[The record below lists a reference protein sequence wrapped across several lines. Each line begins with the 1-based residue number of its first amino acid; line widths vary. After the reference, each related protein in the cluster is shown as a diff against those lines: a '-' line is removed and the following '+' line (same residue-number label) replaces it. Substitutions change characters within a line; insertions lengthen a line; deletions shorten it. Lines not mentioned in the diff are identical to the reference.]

1 MHQLATIHDLYEQQ
15 HTLGLYKEVQYWLTH
30 SGSDATTAEG
40 VFRVELLRHIRDAD
54 DAEIDRKQVCL
65 DIVPAQMSP

>member
-1 MHQLATIHDLYEQQ
+1 MPILTALDWRLNRLFLE
-15 HTLGLYKEVQYWLTH
+15 EVQYWLTH

-54 DAEIDRKQVCL
+54 NAEIDRKQVCL

>member
-1 MHQLATIHDLYEQQ
+1 
-15 HTLGLYKEVQYWLTH
+15 
-30 SGSDATTAEG
+30 
-40 VFRVELLRHIRDAD
+40 VELLRHIRDAD